1 MAASTSFLRNYAQ
14 SSMISVVVG
23 AFVSLA
29 FGSLYAKLNVLP
41 DLGLNPGKHVVLW
54 QLAAATILL
63 GLILSLIGELLKWSW
78 YTALVYVAC
87 GPWWI
92 LASQAA
98 LSHGLLSG
106 SAWLS
111 LPVLHGLATT
121 IMVKLV
127 IRRTYWRFTSHAD
140 RSR

>member
-1 MAASTSFLRNYAQ
+1 M
-14 SSMISVVVG
+14 VVG
-23 AFVSLA
+23 AIIGLA

-41 DLGLNPGKHVVLW
+41 DLGLHPGRNVVLW
-54 QLAAATILL
+54 QLTATMALL
-63 GLILSLIGELLKWSW
+63 GLILSLFGELLKWSW
-78 YTALVYVAC
+78 YTSLVNVAC

-98 LSHGLLSG
+98 FIHGLLSG

-111 LPVLHGLATT
+111 LPILHGLATT

-127 IRRTYWRFTSHAD
+127 IRRT
-140 RSR
+140 